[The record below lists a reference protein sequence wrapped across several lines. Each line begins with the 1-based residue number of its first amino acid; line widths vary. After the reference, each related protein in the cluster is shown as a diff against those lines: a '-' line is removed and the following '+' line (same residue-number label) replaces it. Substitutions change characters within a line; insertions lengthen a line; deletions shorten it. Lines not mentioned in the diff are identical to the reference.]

1 MNAEIEKRRTFAIV
15 SHPDAGKT
23 TITEKFLWYG
33 NVIREAGHVR
43 AKANRSYTVSDWMK
57 IEQQRGISVSS
68 SVLNFPFEGCMF
80 NLVDTPGHQDF
91 CEDTYRALTAVDAA
105 LVAYMKGPDSE

>member
-1 MNAEIEKRRTFAIV
+1 MFLYLRAYKTGFFMNAEIEKRRTFAIV

-43 AKANRSYTVSDWMK
+43 AKANHMLQHCGKRIVASATAFCRFAMMQVVRS
-57 IEQQRGISVSS
+57 
-68 SVLNFPFEGCMF
+68 
-80 NLVDTPGHQDF
+80 
-91 CEDTYRALTAVDAA
+91 
-105 LVAYMKGPDSE
+105 